1 VEDHESREERHA
13 VRREVA
19 RVHEEHPRDMRHA
32 HPQGLMVR
40 VLGRQ
45 GQHDRGADRYRP
57 EGQGLSDQ
65 VRLAFPLPRPA
76 AQDVA
81 DRRPGEPCG
90 DRRDAGGR
98 VPGPEQEGQ
107 HDLAR
112 PERRDRYGHEPAE
125 SLAQRCAEPAPQRRD
140 KPRSCECHGIP
151 SYSEDRRVIPSGIQY
166 GNRTMLEVSDLRIA
180 ARPRWRRRR
189 RRTGDAD
196 HRVREP
202 PLPGVAWDVRA
213 TTLWQGQSKRQT
225 DKAGARS

>member
-1 VEDHESREERHA
+1 MEDHESREERHA

-19 RVHEEHPRDMRHA
+19 RVHEQHPRGMRHA

-57 EGQGLSDQ
+57 EGQGLPDQ
-65 VRLAFPLPRPA
+65 VRLALPFPRPA
-76 AQDVA
+76 AQDVT

-90 DRRDAGGR
+90 DRRDAGRR
-98 VPGPEQEGQ
+98 VPGSEQEGQ

-112 PERRDRYGHEPAE
+112 PERRDRHGHEPAE
-125 SLAQRCAEPAPQRRD
+125 PLAQRCAEPAPQRRD
-140 KPRSCECHGIP
+140 KPGSYKCHGVP
-151 SYSEDRRVIPSGIQY
+151 SYSEDRMVVPSGIQY

-180 ARPRWRRRR
+180 ATPRWRGRH
-189 RRTGDAD
+189 RRTGDAY

-202 PLPGVAWDVRA
+202 PLPGVAREVRA
-213 TTLWQGQSKRQT
+213 TTLWRGQSKRQT

>member
-1 VEDHESREERHA
+1 MEDHESREERHA

-19 RVHEEHPRDMRHA
+19 RVHEEHPRGMRHP
-32 HPQGLMVR
+32 HPQGLLVR

-45 GQHDRGADRYRP
+45 GQHDRGADRYSP
-57 EGQGLSDQ
+57 EGQGLPDQ
-65 VRLAFPLPRPA
+65 ARLALALPRPA

-81 DRRPGEPCG
+81 DRRPGEPGG

-98 VPGPEQEGQ
+98 VPGSEQEGQ

-112 PERRDRYGHEPAE
+112 PERRDRHGHEPAE
-125 SLAQRCAEPAPQRRD
+125 PLAQRGAEPAPQRRG
-140 KPRSCECHGIP
+140 KPGSYECHEIP
-151 SYSEDRRVIPSGIQY
+151 SYSEDRRVVPSGIQY
-166 GNRTMLEVSDLRIA
+166 GNRTMLELSDLRIA

-189 RRTGDAD
+189 WRTGDAD

-202 PLPGVAWDVRA
+202 PLPSVAREVRA
-213 TTLWQGQSKRQT
+213 TTLLRGQSKRQT

>member
-40 VLGRQ
+40 VLGGQ
-45 GQHDRGADRYRP
+45 GQHDRGADRHRP
-57 EGQGLSDQ
+57 EGQGLPDQ
-65 VRLAFPLPRPA
+65 VRLALPLPRPA

-98 VPGPEQEGQ
+98 VTGPEQEGQ

-112 PERRDRYGHEPAE
+112 PERRDRHGHEPTE
-125 SLAQRCAEPAPQRRD
+125 PLAQRCAEPAPQRRD
-140 KPRSCECHGIP
+140 KPWSYECHGIP
-151 SYSEDRRVIPSGIQY
+151 SYSEDRRVVPSGIQY
-166 GNRTMLEVSDLRIA
+166 GNRTMLELSDLRIA

-189 RRTGDAD
+189 RRTRDAD
-196 HRVREP
+196 HRVWEP
-202 PLPGVAWDVRA
+202 PLPGVAWEVRA